1 MPARHPSN
9 QFVKKLQSLPSLKR
23 SIILTSR
30 IRMSPRSVSNNS
42 APLCDSFLSDNS
54 NRLKLFFSNLILLKN
69 SGIIIFCQVDWN
81 RLHLGAA
88 SVSVTASG
96 KYLINSMR

>member
-1 MPARHPSN
+1 MPAHHPSN

-23 SIILTSR
+23 SIILPLHQNESQ
-30 IRMSPRSVSNNS
+30 IGINNS

-96 KYLINSMR
+96 KYLIDSMR